1 MQAAR
6 NGLKSAVR
14 TPGKTLLFV
23 LILTVTAALLTV
35 SCCVYGA
42 VRGYLRDCGDYFRT
56 IAELEYMGQNYPD
69 QAIYDEGCA
78 AALEANRD
86 TISALIRSDSVLAW
100 EPASSDLMISPLI
113 HRKDSTMPEPDAAVL
128 RVKLYNSYESGED
141 CFNCLVLETLY
152 SRKDYSN
159 LLITVYAPDD
169 GTELEIGKSYL
180 MAGRFYG
187 NAFRPGKVSL
197 YENDVIN
204 DVPAVIPDGSGEE
217 AEAPFRR
224 SAQLLHIKNDSC
236 RVNYTAAMED
246 LYPIHQQLM
255 SLTEGRFFTQEEY
268 ETKAKVC
275 LVSEKTAGLLML
287 HVGDK
292 IPFTVFH
299 GTGDL
304 YNSSNL
310 TEADSGEYEIIG
322 ILSHADAYPYWVF
335 LPDADAAG
343 TDVRPVNG
351 YSIGQFRL
359 KNDAVPAF
367 LEAAA
372 PLLKQGFRLNIYDQ
386 GYAAAT
392 EPMEELLFLSVV
404 FLAVCLLLAFCA
416 MSLQSHLF
424 ISRQRETA
432 RTMYALGSGKL
443 HVCVYFLTAALALTL
458 AGAVLGAVIGVL
470 AEDGVFGI
478 MRRFASQYATQDLRF
493 SATRLAVTR
502 TLDFDPAF
510 SVGTYLL
517 AAGILLVGTAVFT
530 LFFTLGAMQERK
542 NASKKK
548 SAVQRPHKRAARV
561 SRLSGFFKYSLLS
574 LRRGRVR
581 TGAVLMLGLAAAL
594 FFGQLTASLEG
605 YRTQLA
611 AYKSG
616 AVITG
621 SATDYYGKLI
631 SGLDVESR
639 SILNL
644 SGSDLVKDA
653 CFTTSLGHI
662 KILGV
667 LQEGEKAPQME
678 FRRAIDYDSAFQEM
692 RKEPLWTGTSSVG
705 SSPLFHYGQGG
716 SVEWLE
722 GYSDADFISL
732 VENEYKYSDPIT
744 GKRMTE
750 KYWEGPDICAL
761 PKSVMQARGI
771 RLGDRISTQVSFSE
785 TTRDYLL
792 TRVFT
797 VVACY
802 DAPAGSSVIFTPV
815 TVVRNLQFDELY
827 FLSPDKDG
835 KDEDTKYLIKKQYWT
850 RKELLA
856 AQSIGLS
863 ASFDYS
869 GFTFTLTDSG
879 RLDELRQVLEDA
891 GFTWVH
897 SGERFK
903 DFAVIED
910 EVYLNTVHSME
921 RQIQYVSFL
930 YDALY
935 LLAGVI
941 GFTLAWLLVQS
952 RRREIAVMRAMGTQP
967 GRIVGN
973 FLLEQLLLMSVG
985 LALGVVVSILTGAA
999 LRRAQLLLTAAFLG
1013 VWALSALICL
1023 VTGLR
1028 KKSFAALTEP
1038 E

>member
-35 SCCVYGA
+35 SCCVFGA
-42 VRGYLRDCGDYFRT
+42 VRGYLGNCNDYFRT

-69 QAIYDEGCA
+69 QAVFDEGCA

-86 TISALIRSDSVLAW
+86 TISALIASDSVLAW
-100 EPASSDLMISPLI
+100 EPASADLMISPLI
-113 HRKDSTMPEPDAAVL
+113 HRKDNTVPDPDAAIL
-128 RVKLYNSYESGED
+128 RIRLYNSYDSD
-141 CFNCLVLETLY
+141 SFNGLVTETLY
-152 SRKDYSN
+152 SRKDHTN
-159 LLITVYAPDD
+159 LLITILTPAD
-169 GTELEIGKSYL
+169 GTKLEVGKTYL
-180 MAGRFYG
+180 MAGRF
-187 NAFRPGKVSL
+187 FRNIFQPGKVSV
-197 YENDVIN
+197 YENDRIN

-224 SAQLLHIKNDSC
+224 SAELLHVKNDSC
-236 RVNYTAAMED
+236 RVTYTAAIED
-246 LYPIHQQLM
+246 LYPIHQQVM
-255 SLTEGRFFTQEEY
+255 FLTEGRFFTQAEY
-268 ETKAKVC
+268 DAKAKVC
-275 LVSEKTAGLLML
+275 VVSEKAAGLLML

-299 GTGDL
+299 GNGDL
-304 YNSSNL
+304 YNTANL
-310 TEADSGEYEIIG
+310 TETDSGEYEIIG

-335 LPDADAAG
+335 LPDAAAANAEL
-343 TDVRPVNG
+343 RPVNG

-359 KNDAVPAF
+359 KNGQVSAF
-367 LEAAA
+367 LDAAA
-372 PLLKQGFRLNIYDQ
+372 PLLKQGFRLNVYDQ

-416 MSLQSHLF
+416 MSLQSHIF

-432 RTMYALGSGKL
+432 RTMYALGSGKK

-458 AGAVLGAVIGVL
+458 VGAVLGAVIGIL

-502 TLDFDPAF
+502 TLNFDPVF
-510 SVGTYLL
+510 SAGTYLL
-517 AAGILLVGTAVFT
+517 AAGILVVGTTAFT
-530 LFFTLGAMQERK
+530 LFFTLGAMKKRK

-548 SAVQRPHKRAARV
+548 SAGQRPHKRVARV
-561 SRLSGFFKYSLLS
+561 SRLSGFFKYALLS
-574 LRRGRVR
+574 LRRSRAR
-581 TGAVLMLGLAAAL
+581 AGAVLLLGLAAAL
-594 FFGQLTASLEG
+594 FFGQLTASLDG
-605 YRTQLA
+605 YREQLA
-611 AYKSG
+611 AYRANAALSG
-616 AVITG
+616 T
-621 SATDYYGKLI
+621 ATDYYGKLI
-631 SGLDVESR
+631 SGLNIDPRPIV
-639 SILNL
+639 NL
-644 SGSDLVKDA
+644 ADSDLVKDC

-662 KILGV
+662 KV
-667 LQEGEKAPQME
+667 LKVLEEGEKPSYERFQ
-678 FRRAIDYDSAFQEM
+678 SAFQFDSTFLEVN
-692 RKEPLWTGTSSVG
+692 RGSVWTGTSSV
-705 SSPLFHYGQGG
+705 SHNPLYHYTQEG
-716 SVEWLE
+716 SVTWLE
-722 GYSDADFISL
+722 GYSDADFIQL
-732 VENEYKYSDPIT
+732 VEYEKKFNDPFT
-744 GKRMTE
+744 GKPMIE
-750 KYWEGPDICAL
+750 KYWAGPSICAL
-761 PKSVMQARGI
+761 PRSMMEAQGI
-771 RLGDRISTQVSFSE
+771 RLGDRIDTLVAFTDESADDQLFH
-785 TTRDYLL
+785 L
-792 TRVFT
+792 VFT
-797 VVACY
+797 VAASY
-802 DAPAGSSVIFTPV
+802 EAPAGSSAVFCPV
-815 TVVRNLQFDELY
+815 TFLRTTYQDETYYLP
-827 FLSPDKDG
+827 PDKMG
-835 KDEDTKYLIKKQYWT
+835 VDEDTRYLIKKNYWT
-850 RKELLA
+850 RKELFD

-863 ASFDYS
+863 AALNYS
-869 GFTFTLTDSG
+869 GLSFTLTDIN
-879 RLDELRQVLEDA
+879 RLDELRQVLDEA

-897 SGERFK
+897 SGDRTK

-910 EVYLNTVHSME
+910 EVYLNTTHSME

-941 GFTLAWLLVQS
+941 GFALAWLLVLS
-952 RRREIAVMRAMGTQP
+952 RRREIAVMRALGTQP

-985 LALGVVVSILTGAA
+985 LALGVVVTILTGAA

-1013 VWALSALICL
+1013 VWAMSALICL
-1023 VTGLR
+1023 VTGLH